1 MHYLQINL
9 KIADKD
15 RPAAAA
21 IYEKYKAPFLST
33 VTGALSKTLLIRP
46 EDVQVLHGFDT
57 EENAQAY
64 LKSALFNQDVVTQL
78 SPLLQAQP
86 DVRIYQAI

>member
-1 MHYLQINL
+1 MHYLQIYL

-21 IYEKYKAPFLST
+21 VYEKYKAPFLSEA
-33 VTGALSKTLLIRP
+33 TGALSKTLLIRA

-57 EENAQAY
+57 EAHAHAY
-64 LKSALFNQDVVTQL
+64 LKSALFNHDVVGQL
-78 SPLLQAQP
+78 SPLLQTQP
-86 DVRIYQAI
+86 DVRIYQAL